1 MSMELMVKVMKVKVG
16 DPLSKLA
23 LLKLAD
29 NSSDKGECWPSYR
42 HIAEQC
48 EVDRRTAM
56 NHIAKLCACGFLRK
70 ERRKGPNGNSSN
82 VYFLTP
88 ENGDADMLAS
98 FRPVKKTQ
106 GKGGASDSPGSDPR
120 SPGGSEQNS
129 PGGGVSDSS
138 GSDSCSPGGSDPRS
152 PESVSLLNQSMN
164 QSKDHSHPGKPSDDL
179 TGKTAKQ
186 KKQHP
191 QIDYQGCLDAYNDVL
206 GDRLPWAKDLTN
218 ERKTKI
224 RLMLGRLK
232 TPTVGGFRAYLQ
244 AFSDN
249 ARSFYFGDNNRNW
262 RANIDFL
269 LREKTLVAVREG
281 TISDSTEVQE

>member
-1 MSMELMVKVMKVKVG
+1 MSMDLMVRVMKVKVG

-29 NSSDKGECWPSYR
+29 NASDKGECWPSYQ
-42 HIAEQC
+42 HIADHC
-48 EVDRRTAM
+48 EIDRRTAM

-70 ERRKGPNGNSSN
+70 ERRKGPGGNASN
-82 VYFLTP
+82 VYFITP
-88 ENGDADMLAS
+88 ENGDAGMLKN
-98 FRPVKKTQ
+98 FKPVKRPRV
-106 GKGGASDSPGSDPR
+106 KGSEPHSPGGDPDSLPGVSD
-120 SPGGSEQNS
+120 SPGGSEPCS
-129 PGGGVSDSS
+129 PASVS
-138 GSDSCSPGGSDPRS
+138 GSPGGSDPRS
-152 PESVSLLNQSMN
+152 PESVTLLNQSMN
-164 QSKDHSHPGKPSDDL
+164 QSKDHSQPAGQSDDVA
-179 TGKTAKQ
+179 GKTEKSKQ
-186 KKQHP
+186 QP
-191 QIDYQGCLDAYNDVL
+191 RIDYQGCMDAYNEVL

-218 ERKTKI
+218 DRKTKI

-232 TPTVGGFRAYLQ
+232 TPTVSGFRAYMQ